1 MKLFFWI
8 FLLLIC
14 YLYSTLRYDAVTD
27 YFPSM
32 TYWEYML
39 IGDKIR
45 ITPEVY

>member
-27 YFPSM
+27 YFPNM
-32 TYWEYML
+32 TYAEYLL

-45 ITPEVY
+45 ITTGGY